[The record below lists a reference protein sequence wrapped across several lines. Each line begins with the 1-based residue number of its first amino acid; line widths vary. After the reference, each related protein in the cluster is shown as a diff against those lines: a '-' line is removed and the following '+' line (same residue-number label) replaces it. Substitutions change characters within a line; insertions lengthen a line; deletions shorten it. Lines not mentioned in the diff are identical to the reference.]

1 MRSTKRS
8 QIVVSTGRE
17 MFISLCIIFVTFPL
31 VYFSLFKF
39 KKLLIEMFL
48 TRGYARAYHEFK
60 YCRDRD
66 MQMSHSLT
74 RSRRT
79 S

>member
-8 QIVVSTGRE
+8 QIVVATGRE

-48 TRGYARAYHEFK
+48 TRGYARAYHELLQGQR
-60 YCRDRD
+60 YANE
-66 MQMSHSLT
+66 SLAHS
-74 RSRRT
+74 
-79 S
+79 